1 MVLMRIINNFVIKLL
16 KSIKKQRIYRVILLA
31 EQLYILYKMIR
42 KVSTIKIKTIYY
54 LIPIVH

>member
-16 KSIKKQRIYRVILLA
+16 KSIKKQRIHIVILLA

>member
-16 KSIKKQRIYRVILLA
+16 KSIKKQRIYIVILLA